1 VGLPEGSTEDKARAW
16 GVRCKSTVK
25 SEPGTSA
32 AGGIAK
38 KIMKLSGSL
47 RVTGGAQGIGFS
59 QRPQAQTKP
68 HPNIIDMKVI
78 TTILS
83 VLALASFVNAAE
95 GDAKKEKPKMDPAKA
110 FAKMDA
116 NSDGSISKEEY
127 MATPQAKK
135 DAAKA
140 EKSFAGR
147 DKDKDGK
154 ISKEEFTAAPKKKK
168 KDA

>member
-1 VGLPEGSTEDKARAW
+1 
-16 GVRCKSTVK
+16 
-25 SEPGTSA
+25 
-32 AGGIAK
+32 
-38 KIMKLSGSL
+38 
-47 RVTGGAQGIGFS
+47 
-59 QRPQAQTKP
+59 
-68 HPNIIDMKVI
+68 MKVI

-83 VLALASFVNAAE
+83 VLALASFVNAADE
-95 GDAKKEKPKMDPAKA
+95 GAKKEKPKMDPAKA

-116 NSDGSISKEEY
+116 NSDGSVSKEEY

>member
-1 VGLPEGSTEDKARAW
+1 
-16 GVRCKSTVK
+16 
-25 SEPGTSA
+25 
-32 AGGIAK
+32 
-38 KIMKLSGSL
+38 MKLSGSL

-83 VLALASFVNAAE
+83 VLALASFVNAADE
-95 GDAKKEKPKMDPAKA
+95 GAKKEKPKMDPAKA
-110 FAKMDA
+110 FAKLDA
-116 NSDGSISKEEY
+116 NSDGSVSKEEFL
-127 MATPQAKK
+127 ASPGAKK

-140 EKSFAGR
+140 EESFAKR

-154 ISKEEFTAAPKKKK
+154 LTKEEFSAVGKKKK
-168 KDA
+168 KEA

>member
-1 VGLPEGSTEDKARAW
+1 
-16 GVRCKSTVK
+16 
-25 SEPGTSA
+25 
-32 AGGIAK
+32 
-38 KIMKLSGSL
+38 
-47 RVTGGAQGIGFS
+47 
-59 QRPQAQTKP
+59 
-68 HPNIIDMKVI
+68 MKVI

-110 FAKMDA
+110 FAKLDT

-127 MATPQAKK
+127 LASPQAKK
-135 DAAKA
+135 DTAKA
-140 EKSFAGR
+140 EESFGKR

-168 KDA
+168 KAE

>member
-1 VGLPEGSTEDKARAW
+1 MK
-16 GVRCKSTVK
+16 C
-25 SEPGTSA
+25 SA
-32 AGGIAK
+32 FQCPPKDLVFCQCPKLKPNKITPDT
-38 KIMKLSGSL
+38 IMK
-47 RVTGGAQGIGFS
+47 A
-59 QRPQAQTKP
+59 
-68 HPNIIDMKVI
+68 I

-116 NSDGSISKEEY
+116 NSDGSVSKEEF

-140 EKSFAGR
+140 EKGFAG
-147 DKDKDGK
+147 KDKDGDGK
-154 ISKEEFTAAPKKKK
+154 ITKEEFTAPGKKKK

>member
-1 VGLPEGSTEDKARAW
+1 MKLYCRLRVSGGRKELD
-16 GVRCKSTVK
+16 
-25 SEPGTSA
+25 SA
-32 AGGIAK
+32 NNPRHKPNK
-38 KIMKLSGSL
+38 KTTYIMK
-47 RVTGGAQGIGFS
+47 A
-59 QRPQAQTKP
+59 
-68 HPNIIDMKVI
+68 I

-116 NSDGSISKEEY
+116 NSDGSISKEEW

-140 EKSFAGR
+140 EKAFGGK

-154 ISKEEFTAAPKKKK
+154 VTKEEFTAVGKKKK